1 MLNMIKMETYR
12 MLHTRSAYVILIVLT
27 GCVLFTNIMS
37 RDEYRA
43 DTRKAAEASVDMVQV
58 SPSSPDESGEET
70 PNLGMTVTLPTT
82 PGEQVTVFDLFAANI
97 QGRFIALF
105 IAIFTILFSGAD
117 MSSGYVKNTAGQVRS
132 RAALV
137 AAKAV
142 AVMVYTVFTI
152 LFFVAIEAISDA
164 LLFGALAWGDPGE
177 FLPYLGAQTALHC
190 AFMVVLCALTV
201 IIRSSVLSMVL
212 GVLLCQNLA
221 IILYGGAETL
231 LRRMGAGDVDI
242 ISHTITGKIAMLP
255 LAPSASDV
263 TGGMCRGQKKST
275 GGAFTEGER
284 QDADYYPYNRYRDP
298 GGSAVEIPAA
308 DEGHLPPDRVPAGAR
323 QQYAHHDPDPGRRG
337 GRAGRRAQ

>member
-1 MLNMIKMETYR
+1 MLNMIKMEIYR

-221 IILYGGAETL
+221 IILYGGAETD
-231 LRRMGAGDVDI
+231 R
-242 ISHTITGKIAMLP
+242 
-255 LAPSASDV
+255 
-263 TGGMCRGQKKST
+263 KS
-275 GGAFTEGER
+275 
-284 QDADYYPYNRYRDP
+284 
-298 GGSAVEIPAA
+298 V
-308 DEGHLPPDRVPAGAR
+308 V
-323 QQYAHHDPDPGRRG
+323 
-337 GRAGRRAQ
+337 

>member
-1 MLNMIKMETYR
+1 MLNMIKMEIYR

-27 GCVLFTNIMS
+27 GCILFTNIMS
-37 RDEYRA
+37 RDEYRT
-43 DTRKAAEASVDMVQV
+43 DTKKAAETEASADTAQV
-58 SPSSPDESGEET
+58 SGDSADGGEEEV

-82 PGEQVTVFDLFAANI
+82 PGEQVTVFDLFAANV
-97 QGRFIALF
+97 QGRFVALF

-117 MSSGYVKNTAGQVRS
+117 MTSGYVKNTAGQVRS

-142 AVMVYTVFTI
+142 AVMVYTVFTL
-152 LFFVAIEAISDA
+152 LFFVAIEAFSDYV
-164 LLFGALAWGDPGE
+164 LFGALDWGGLGE

-221 IILYGGAETL
+221 ILLYGGAETL
-231 LRRMGAGDVDI
+231 LRRMGMKDVDI

-255 LAPSASDV
+255 LAPSSSDV
-263 TGGMCRGQKKST
+263 TGALLTAAVFLLLAVGVGALVFQK
-275 GGAFTEGER
+275 
-284 QDADYYPYNRYRDP
+284 RD
-298 GGSAVEIPAA
+298 V
-308 DEGHLPPDRVPAGAR
+308 
-323 QQYAHHDPDPGRRG
+323 
-337 GRAGRRAQ
+337 

>member
-1 MLNMIKMETYR
+1 MLNMIKMEIYR

-43 DTRKAAEASVDMVQV
+43 DTRKVAEASVDVAQM

-117 MSSGYVKNTAGQVRS
+117 MGSGYVKNTAGQVRS

-263 TGGMCRGQKKST
+263 TGALLTAALFLVLAAGLGALVFQK
-275 GGAFTEGER
+275 
-284 QDADYYPYNRYRDP
+284 RD
-298 GGSAVEIPAA
+298 V
-308 DEGHLPPDRVPAGAR
+308 
-323 QQYAHHDPDPGRRG
+323 
-337 GRAGRRAQ
+337 